1 MPQNHDGIDPP
12 RRAFSPLDR
21 AKVQFV
27 QYALKKSCKGMKTYI
42 IALNLD
48 LTRCCTL
55 YVKPQKR

>member
-12 RRAFSPLDR
+12 RGEIVPATRSNSHI
-21 AKVQFV
+21 V

-42 IALNLD
+42 LALNLN

-55 YVKPQKR
+55 YIKPCKR